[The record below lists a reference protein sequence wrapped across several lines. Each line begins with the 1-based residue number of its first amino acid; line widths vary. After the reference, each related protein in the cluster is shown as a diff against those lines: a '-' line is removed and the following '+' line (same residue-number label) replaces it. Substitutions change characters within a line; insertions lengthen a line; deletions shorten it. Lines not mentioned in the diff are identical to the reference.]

1 MQLMQSEF
9 QSLAD
14 ELYWEKVE
22 RSRGIK
28 PEERMASGPELF
40 DYACNITLT
49 ALREQMPGR
58 TETELLETLR
68 HRLAIKRQLEEA
80 TR

>member
-1 MQLMQSEF
+1 MNNEF

-14 ELYWEKVE
+14 TLYWEKTE
-22 RSRGIK
+22 RARRMK

-40 DYACNITLT
+40 DYACNITLS
-49 ALREQMPGR
+49 ALREQMPGKN
-58 TETELLETLR
+58 ESELLEVLR
-68 HRLAIKRQLEEA
+68 QRLAIKRKLEEA